1 MCPAAMSCHSPNGT
15 HRWRRMNGAEIRHRL
30 SYILCKSTGYL
41 LLVDMC
47 DFHVHGMDGGE
58 DIGGALN
65 HTLAR
70 LGHGN
75 GCAGG

>member
-1 MCPAAMSCHSPNGT
+1 MVQ
-15 HRWRRMNGAEIRHRL
+15 RL
-30 SYILCKSTGYL
+30 DIDSAISFGYL

-47 DFHVHGMDGGE
+47 DFHVHGVDGGE